1 MILGDNPAGHG
12 FVLRDLVL
20 IELFQISH
28 NCVTECMLLA
38 NFLLKLILKLL
49 EVFSQYICR
58 ISQYV
63 IFLSNRR
70 RKFKLLDLQGDPL
83 PPQFPCLVGYPDLP
97 TRKTLRVV
105 DLLTLMIFF
114 YRKKITACKIKD
126 EKEETTFYFLM
137 VFNLLKIILPFES
150 KKHLRT

>member
-1 MILGDNPAGHG
+1 MNLGDNPARHS
-12 FVLRDLVL
+12 FVLKNLVL
-20 IELFQISH
+20 IDLFQISH
-28 NCVTECMLLA
+28 NCVTECMLQG
-38 NFLLKLILKLL
+38 KLL
-49 EVFSQYICR
+49 EIFSQYKCK

-97 TRKTLRVV
+97 TRKVLGVV

-126 EKEETTFYFLM
+126 GKEERIFYFLM
-137 VFNLLKIILPFES
+137 VFNLLQIIHPFQS